1 MQNKT
6 KAKLKRGEIA
16 LGHFV
21 LEFATPG
28 IGNMIANAGCDFAIF
43 DMEHTSFTQE
53 MVRQAILSSKA
64 SGITPI
70 VRASDTEYFLMS
82 RPLDAGAEGI
92 MVPRV
97 ESKEQTEKIIE
108 SIKYPPVG
116 IRGSAFGIAH
126 DDYKGGDIGEATRS
140 ANEETLII
148 VQTET
153 VKAVDNINQILS
165 VEGVDVA
172 WIGQADMTVSLG
184 VPGQYDHPKFLKV
197 LDTIL
202 NACAKYNV
210 APGFIPITL
219 QETKMMIDMGVRCVA
234 YTADVFLYSHF
245 LKAGIDEIKEHIG
258 ENTGKIDQK
267 KENKTDKSDNSD
279 KTRVIDLGG
288 GRKYKLTW

>member
-1 MQNKT
+1 MENKT
-6 KAKLKRGEIA
+6 KAILKRGEIA

-28 IGNMIANAGCDFAIF
+28 IGQMIANAGCDFAIF

-53 MVRQAILSSKA
+53 MIRQAILSAKSA
-64 SGITPI
+64 GITPV
-70 VRASDTEYFLMS
+70 VRVPDTEYFLMS

-97 ESKEQTEKIIE
+97 ESREQTEKIIE

-126 DDYKGGDIGEATRS
+126 DDYKGGDIGLGTRK

-153 VKAVDNINQILS
+153 AKSVDNINQILS
-165 VEGVDVA
+165 VDGIDVA

-184 VPGQYDHPKFLKV
+184 IPGQYDHPKFLKA

-202 NACAKYNV
+202 NACAKYNI

-219 QETKMMIDMGVRCVA
+219 KETKMMIDKGIRCVA
-234 YTADVFLYSHF
+234 YTADVFLYSYF
-245 LKAGIDEIKEHIG
+245 LKQGISELKEYIG
-258 ENTGKIDQK
+258 EKTTEKP
-267 KENKTDKSDNSD
+267 KEDIGTKDD

>member
-1 MQNKT
+1 MENKT
-6 KAKLKRGEIA
+6 KAKLKKGEIV

-28 IGNMIANAGCDFAIF
+28 IGHMIANAGCDFAIF
-43 DMEHTSFTQE
+43 DMEHSSFTQE
-53 MVRQAILSSKA
+53 MIRQAILSAKA
-64 SGITPI
+64 AGITPI
-70 VRASDTEYFLMS
+70 VRSPDTEYFLMS

-97 ESKEQTEKIIE
+97 ESREQTLKIVE

-126 DDYKGGDIGEATRS
+126 DDYKGGDMATATKN

-148 VQTET
+148 VQAET
-153 VKAVDNINQILS
+153 AKAADNIDQILS
-165 VEGVDVA
+165 VEGIDVV

-184 VPGQYDHPKFLKV
+184 IPGQYDHPKFLKA

-202 NACAKYNV
+202 NACTKYGV
-210 APGFIPITL
+210 APGYIPITL
-219 QETKMMIDMGVRCVA
+219 EESFMMIDKGIRCLA
-234 YTADVFLYSHF
+234 YSADVFLYSF
-245 LKAGIDEIKEHIG
+245 ALKSGIKQIKDHIG
-258 ENTGKIDQK
+258 GKKSGQTAP
-267 KENKTDKSDNSD
+267 KEEAKTDTD
-279 KTRVIDLGG
+279 KDDKVRVIDLGG

>member
-1 MQNKT
+1 MENKT

-28 IGNMIANAGCDFAIF
+28 IGHMIANAGCDFAIF
-43 DMEHTSFTQE
+43 DMEHTSFSHEQ
-53 MVRQAILSSKA
+53 MRQAILSAKSA
-64 SGITPI
+64 GITPI

-97 ESKEQTEKIIE
+97 ETKEQTEKIIE
-108 SIKYPPVG
+108 SIKYPPLGV
-116 IRGSAFGIAH
+116 RGSAFGIAH
-126 DDYKGGDIGEATRS
+126 DNYKGGDIGVATRK

-153 VKAVDNINQILS
+153 AKSVENVNQILS
-165 VEGVDVA
+165 VKGIDVA

-184 VPGQYDHPKFLKV
+184 IPGQYDHPKFLKA
-197 LDTIL
+197 LDTII
-202 NACAKYNV
+202 NTCAKYNV

-219 QETKMMIDMGVRCVA
+219 QETKMMIDKGIKCIA
-234 YTADVFLYSHF
+234 YTADVFLYSYF
-245 LKAGIDEIKEHIG
+245 LKDGISQIKEYIEEKPEKFG
-258 ENTGKIDQK
+258 QK
-267 KENKTDKSDNSD
+267 KEDKSDTVG